1 MRKIPESELV
11 EALRKALPSVE
22 YAEIEIGAKATGSPL
37 HERLLN
43 DVTTIKAILSNY
55 SDEKGKIQEA
65 RDILGIGDSHDFV
78 TRKKIGEKK

>member
-11 EALRKALPSVE
+11 EALRAALPSVE
-22 YAEIEIGAKATGSPL
+22 YAETEIGAKNFGSAL

-55 SDEKGKIQEA
+55 SDEKDKIQEA
-65 RDILGIGDSHDFV
+65 RDILGLGDRHDFGNQ
-78 TRKKIGEKK
+78 RNQEKE